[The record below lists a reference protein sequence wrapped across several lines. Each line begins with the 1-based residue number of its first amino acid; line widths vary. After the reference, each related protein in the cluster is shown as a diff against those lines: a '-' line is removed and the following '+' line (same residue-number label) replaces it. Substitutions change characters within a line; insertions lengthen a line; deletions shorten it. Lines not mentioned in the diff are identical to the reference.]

1 MNTGIDT
8 LVTAQVTTAITAA
21 AGRTG
26 GPAAHAARAWIDGLC
41 ARAPNCAPND
51 ASAPTART
59 PRGRNPC
66 TSPAEPV
73 PP

>member
-26 GPAAHAARAWIDGLC
+26 GPAARTARAWIDGLC
-41 ARAPNCAPND
+41 AR
-51 ASAPTART
+51 SQLR
-59 PRGRNPC
+59 
-66 TSPAEPV
+66 SE
-73 PP
+73 

>member
-26 GPAAHAARAWIDGLC
+26 GPAAHAARAADEVAATTVGMLGDAIAVQTRLHVNTGK
-41 ARAPNCAPND
+41 PN
-51 ASAPTART
+51 
-59 PRGRNPC
+59 PRRL
-66 TSPAEPV
+66 T
-73 PP
+73 

>member
-26 GPAAHAARAWIDGLC
+26 GPAAHTARAWIDGLC
-41 ARAPNCAPND
+41 ARAQRR
-51 ASAPTART
+51 SERRLRS
-59 PRGRNPC
+59 PRPHSSR
-66 TSPAEPV
+66 
-73 PP
+73 

>member
-26 GPAAHAARAWIDGLC
+26 GPAAHTARAWIDGLC
-41 ARAPNCAPND
+41 ARAQLRSERRLRPHRPH
-51 ASAPTART
+51 SSR
-59 PRGRNPC
+59 
-66 TSPAEPV
+66 
-73 PP
+73 

>member
-26 GPAAHAARAWIDGLC
+26 GPAAHTARAWIEGLT
-41 ARAPNCAPND
+41 ARAQLQSERHVRA
-51 ASAPTART
+51 AR
-59 PRGRNPC
+59 PHSR
-66 TSPAEPV
+66 
-73 PP
+73 